1 MYEFDRMNL
10 SVDSECGLTVFD
22 GDSIAAILEP
32 KLDVTEKLRLTEQG
46 LSADD
51 ITISVVVYADGSLIS
66 AQFTS
71 CKDGEEEHFACELS
85 EGEEKEIWEL
95 LEVFCQQTYGCS
107 MKDYPCYNLRTGK
120 PSMQEVTLT

>member
-51 ITISVVVYADGSLIS
+51 ITISVIAYADGSLIS
-66 AQFTS
+66 TQFTS
-71 CKDGEEEHFACELS
+71 CKGGEEEHFACELS

-107 MKDYPCYNLRTGK
+107 LKDYSDFNLRAGK
-120 PSMQEVTLT
+120 PSMQEVSQT

>member
-1 MYEFDRMNL
+1 MYEFDRTNL
-10 SVDSECGLTVFD
+10 SVDSECGLMVFD

-46 LSADD
+46 LTSDD
-51 ITISVVVYADGSLIS
+51 ITICVIAYADGSLIS

-71 CKDGEEEHFACELS
+71 CKGGEEEHFAYELS

-95 LEVFCQQTYGCS
+95 LEDFCQQTYGCS
-107 MKDYPCYNLRTGK
+107 LKDYPGYDHRTGE
-120 PSMQEVTLT
+120 PSMQEVNLT

>member
-10 SVDSECGLTVFD
+10 SVDSECGLMVFD

-46 LSADD
+46 LSAED
-51 ITISVVVYADGSLIS
+51 ITISVIAYEDGSLIS

-71 CKDGEEEHFACELS
+71 CKGGDEEHITCELS

-95 LEVFCQQTYGCS
+95 LEDFCQQTYGCS
-107 MKDYPCYNLRTGK
+107 LKDYPGYDHRAGE
-120 PSMQEVTLT
+120 PSMQEVSLT

>member
-10 SVDSECGLTVFD
+10 SVDSECGLMVFD

-46 LSADD
+46 LTADD
-51 ITISVVVYADGSLIS
+51 ITISVIAYADGSLIS

-71 CKDGEEEHFACELS
+71 CKGGEEEHFAFTLS
-85 EGEEKEIWEL
+85 EVEEKEIWEL
-95 LEVFCQQTYGCS
+95 LEDFCQHTYGCS
-107 MKDYPCYNLRTGK
+107 LKDYPGYDLHAGSS
-120 PSMQEVTLT
+120 SMQEVSLT

>member
-10 SVDSECGLTVFD
+10 SVDSECGLMVFD

-51 ITISVVVYADGSLIS
+51 ITISVVAYADGSLIS

-71 CKDGEEEHFACELS
+71 CKGGEEEHFACELS
-85 EGEEKEIWEL
+85 EGEEEKIWEL
-95 LEVFCQQTYGCS
+95 LEDFCQQTYGCS
-107 MKDYPCYNLRTGK
+107 LKDYPGYDLRIEHS
-120 PSMQEVTLT
+120 SMQEVSLT